1 MKKFL
6 CYCFSL
12 MLLLGAVLTVPFSE
26 LKSASAEEYV
36 SLYSKTNAPLFN
48 GVTGKKLI
56 KM

>member
-1 MKKFL
+1 
-6 CYCFSL
+6 

-36 SLYSKTNAPLFN
+36 SLYSKTNAPLFY